1 MTTKKTSAHAIA
13 DLSPGALDQR
23 VKKITQHLDAIDA
36 LMSDAVV
43 LSDEQRRGALR
54 LGGDKEVKALSGV
67 IAFAEARPELFDVL
81 ATDDDGNDP
90 AVFETGLLETR
101 LQNAK
106 TLSDL
111 VARFAETTEPISD
124 SALYVATL
132 AKKPTLAAYEIAKPY
147 QSRDRKYGKLLS
159 NAVNLFRSR
168 ALAGVR
174 TRRAKNAKKKLA
186 LSNS

>member
-13 DLSPGALDQR
+13 DLSPGELDKR
-23 VKKITQHLDAIDA
+23 VKKITQHLDANDT

-54 LGGDKEVKALSGV
+54 LGGDQEVNALSGV

-81 ATDDDGNDP
+81 ATDDDGSDP
-90 AVFETGLLETR
+90 AVFETKLLETR
-101 LQNAK
+101 LQNADS
-106 TLSDL
+106 LSKL
-111 VARFAETTEPISD
+111 VTRFAETTGPISD

-147 QSRDRKYGKLLS
+147 QKLDKKFGKLLS
-159 NAVNLFRSR
+159 SAVNLFRSR
-168 ALAGVR
+168 ALAGVK
-174 TRRAKNAKKKLA
+174 TRRTKKSQA
-186 LSNS
+186 IPSA